1 MFLLAQG
8 SAPSFNISWRFS
20 YFLASYDT
28 TTRVQQISLERSE
41 SKSGLIDMK
50 ENSLYP
56 IGDMSMPT
64 YFGKVFIAHLVKAYN
79 TRFSGNNYIPMENIF
94 CRFFLWMLPCRE

>member
-1 MFLLAQG
+1 MGVLFFQPKIPACTNVL
-8 SAPSFNISWRFS
+8 F
-20 YFLASYDT
+20 
-28 TTRVQQISLERSE
+28 QQISLERSE

-94 CRFFLWMLPCRE
+94 CRFFLWMLPCRESWYLKRVIIP